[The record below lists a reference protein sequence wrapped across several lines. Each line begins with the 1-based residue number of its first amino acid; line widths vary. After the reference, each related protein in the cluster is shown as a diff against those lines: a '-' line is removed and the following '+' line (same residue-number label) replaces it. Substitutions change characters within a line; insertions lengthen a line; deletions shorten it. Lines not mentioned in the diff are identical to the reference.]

1 MDIPSDRWA
10 EGGDTVEMTKMEK
23 VLHGL
28 SSCGN
33 DYGTPNICEV
43 TECPYRKIEVSCVHS
58 LAHDAMMLISEL
70 LKAQVPRVLTL
81 DEVKSLPEETD
92 VWLELSKID
101 GTIGTATTIAGHG
114 EGGCCS
120 HYDAFKYS
128 DYNKTPYGWRLWT
141 ERPSKEQMAEAKW
154 DDVR

>member
-1 MDIPSDRWA
+1 
-10 EGGDTVEMTKMEK
+10 MTIEDLIK
-23 VLHGL
+23 
-28 SSCGN
+28 
-33 DYGTPNICEV
+33 DYEHSIQIL
-43 TECPYRKIEVSCVHS
+43 RIENST
-58 LAHDAMMLISEL
+58 ISEL
-70 LKAQVPRVLTL
+70 IATVYESVVKDLQQVPCILRQAPRVLTL

-101 GTIGTATTIAGHG
+101 GSIGTATTIAGHG

-141 ERPSKEQMAEAKW
+141 GRPSKEQMAEAKW
-154 DDVR
+154 DDAR